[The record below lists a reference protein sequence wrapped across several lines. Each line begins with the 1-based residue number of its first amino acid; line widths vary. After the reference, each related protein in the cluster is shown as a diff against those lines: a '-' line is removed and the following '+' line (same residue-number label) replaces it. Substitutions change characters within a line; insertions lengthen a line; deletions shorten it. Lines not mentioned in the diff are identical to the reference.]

1 MMYLLDGNVVSAG
14 AALNEGLQTNITA
27 SGILS
32 EFISVLP
39 WIGGMVAVAFV
50 IYEARKLIKGTAKGK
65 VRV

>member
-1 MMYLLDGNVVSAG
+1 MMYVLDGNVVSAG
-14 AALNEGLQTNITA
+14 AALNEGLQSNITA

>member
-1 MMYLLDGNVVSAG
+1 MMYLLDGTAVSAG
-14 AALNEGLQTNITA
+14 AALNEGLKTNITA

>member
-14 AALNEGLQTNITA
+14 AALNEGLQSNITA

-39 WIGGMVAVAFV
+39 WIGGMVAVSFV